1 MCDRP
6 TDRRQSTLGK
16 APKLCP
22 GTVGRS
28 FPEALSLP
36 PSSSQGEAQG
46 KGGTSLFPWMF
57 KGNSLQGCSGKR
69 SASGRRHQFKCGQ
82 RANRAAAV
90 HTFTVWAGMLS
101 IRGRGT
107 PFAPMGWGSG
117 GGCSRGALP
126 WHPCG
131 PLLGGLIYIGTAP
144 RARKAQRGH
153 GAPCRG
159 YHSRMVAPTAK
170 KILLGAWGV
179 V

>member
-1 MCDRP
+1 MSPSWQTGSRLALHAIGATAGNPPKAPPERRRPRPGEGQGEPVNAAACWQRLPPCPRCDRP

-107 PFAPMGWGSG
+107 LSDLSVFGGSG
-117 GGCSRGALP
+117 GA
-126 WHPCG
+126 
-131 PLLGGLIYIGTAP
+131 
-144 RARKAQRGH
+144 
-153 GAPCRG
+153 
-159 YHSRMVAPTAK
+159 
-170 KILLGAWGV
+170 
-179 V
+179 